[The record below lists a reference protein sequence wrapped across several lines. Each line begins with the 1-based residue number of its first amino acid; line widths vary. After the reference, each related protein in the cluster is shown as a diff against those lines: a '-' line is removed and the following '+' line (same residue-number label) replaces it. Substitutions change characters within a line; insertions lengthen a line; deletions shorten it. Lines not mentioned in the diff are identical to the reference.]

1 MIGLESFR
9 LSPQTTESL
18 SSSSPCS
25 VALSDDGKD
34 GYGVHLNSLNQQ
46 QFDFQ
51 LTPEL
56 TRLDMVSSALEW
68 LETLDSSQ
76 QTRPDPTQMSAPNV
90 SMQEQPCNMIKY
102 KNTSFDFDVS
112 AAVAFS
118 KPAATKHV
126 LFPQPEAASSGS
138 NFSHSLP
145 QQKMK
150 SPDSANFVTQC
161 HSKDP
166 GSDKEWK
173 RGRCSVPDEFK
184 DERYWRKRS
193 RNNMSAKKSR
203 EAKRLK
209 DLSIARKIDELE
221 KENAMLKM
229 MLANLMVQQEQ
240 QQQQQQQ
247 RPQQQRH
254 MVLW

>member
-1 MIGLESFR
+1 
-9 LSPQTTESL
+9 
-18 SSSSPCS
+18 
-25 VALSDDGKD
+25 
-34 GYGVHLNSLNQQ
+34 
-46 QFDFQ
+46 
-51 LTPEL
+51 
-56 TRLDMVSSALEW
+56 MVSSALEW

-76 QTRPDPTQMSAPNV
+76 QTKPDSTQTSFPIV
-90 SMQEQPCNMIKY
+90 SMQEQPCNMMTY
-102 KNTSFDFDVS
+102 KNTNVDFDVS

-118 KPAATKHV
+118 KPAPTKNV
-126 LFPQPEAASSGS
+126 LFPQPEVATSGS

-145 QQKMK
+145 QQKRK
-150 SPDSANFVTQC
+150 SPDSANFVTQY

-173 RGRCSVPDEFK
+173 RGRSSVPDECK

-229 MLANLMVQQEQ
+229 MLANVMV

-247 RPQQQRH
+247 RSNN
-254 MVLW
+254 VFLWQ